1 MISKNF
7 DKVKPYCYILT
18 RKSDGK
24 KYLGARWA
32 NARFNRTP
40 KEDFGIYYFSSHK
53 ELKKPFKKNPN
64 KFSFKFVAT
73 FSTVDELREYEVK
86 RNKKL
91 IKDPNWLNTQAFPAI
106 INPVSPFKG
115 KKHTREAK
123 KLMSLASTGR
133 KASKKTLKKL
143 SKAFSGQNNPNYGN
157 KWPSKM
163 KRKISRGIKKSYEG
177 GREIWNKGKTNVY
190 NKKTLKR
197 MSKTKKEMWKKGLF
211 THLPPA
217 NKGKEHPMYGKKH
230 STESKTR
237 MSIAHKNRKPITK
250 KIRKNISIGQLKR
263 TDKLK
268 ISFKGKKFN
277 IKNFCK
283 ELGIST
289 HIYNDRI
296 KQGLSLKQIIKTAH
310 YHGHTKI
317 IKFKNKEISVQEFLD
332 TYGISHI
339 SWHRWK
345 KKKLSL
351 SQMIKRR
358 KLLDED
364 MSYFNRNKDL

>member
-1 MISKNF
+1 MKTKEFN
-7 DKVKPYCYILT
+7 KPKPYCYILT
-18 RKSDGK
+18 RLSDGK

-123 KLMSLASTGR
+123 KFMSLASTGK

-157 KWPSKM
+157 KWSSKM
-163 KRKISRGIKKSYEG
+163 KKKISKGIKKGFES
-177 GREIWNKGKTNVY
+177 GRENWNKGKTNIY
-190 NKKTLKR
+190 TKKTLKK
-197 MSKTKKEMWKKGLF
+197 MSKTQKDKWEKGLY
-211 THLPPA
+211 THLPPS

-250 KIRKNISIGQLKR
+250 KIKKNISIGQYNR
-263 TDKLK
+263 TDKHVIELD
-268 ISFKGKKFN
+268 GKKYN
-277 IKNFCK
+277 IKGFCK
-283 ELGIST
+283 KINIT
-289 HIYNDRI
+289 TRIYNQW
-296 KQGLSLKQIIKTAH
+296 KKLGLTPLAMSKKNY

-317 IKFKNKEISVQEFLD
+317 IKFKNKEMSVQEFLD
-332 TYGISHI
+332 TYGISHNN
-339 SWHRWK
+339 WHRWK